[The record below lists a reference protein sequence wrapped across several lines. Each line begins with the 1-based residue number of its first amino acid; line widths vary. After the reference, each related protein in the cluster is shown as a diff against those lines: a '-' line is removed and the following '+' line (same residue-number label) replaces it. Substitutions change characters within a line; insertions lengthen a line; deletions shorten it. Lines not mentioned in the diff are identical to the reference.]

1 MRYIIDDRKYHFK
14 AAFDTESGAYVR
26 TGILDENGKDMEL
39 PVFMQGTTLP
49 DDYFKPQDPYKVAP
63 SCKVRIRAMMEYA
76 HAHGKRCWDL
86 TKEEFEQFKVG

>member
-1 MRYIIDDRKYHFK
+1 M
-14 AAFDTESGAYVR
+14 
-26 TGILDENGKDMEL
+26 NGTDHMEL

-76 HAHGKRCWDL
+76 HAHGK
-86 TKEEFEQFKVG
+86 GAGI